1 MGCGEGTKQR
11 ILSEYLAEWG
21 HELGSLAQQQSIKLW
36 YVDCFAGPWQSR
48 SDALEDTSIYIGL
61 TELRKAAESWQ
72 SRGYD
77 IRVGAIFV
85 ENTPEHSN
93 SYDDTE
99 AVGQASLFSAEAA
112 APDMDIRYAEMR
124 EERVTRRS
132 ATSWICRGLDPAD
145 QP

>member
-85 ENTPEHSN
+85 EKHARAFEQLRRYGGSR
-93 SYDDTE
+93 
-99 AVGQASLFSAEAA
+99 ASVVVF
-112 APDMDIRYAEMR
+112 
-124 EERVTRRS
+124 
-132 ATSWICRGLDPAD
+132 C
-145 QP
+145 